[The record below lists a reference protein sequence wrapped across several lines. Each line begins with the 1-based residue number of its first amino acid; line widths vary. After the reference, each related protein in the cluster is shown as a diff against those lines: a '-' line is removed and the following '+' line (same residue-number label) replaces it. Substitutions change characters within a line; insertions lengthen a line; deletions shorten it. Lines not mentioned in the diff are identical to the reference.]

1 MNTWG
6 DVYHRYLHRGHDHGS
21 AAHAADEWATRQ
33 KWACPNCATTMRR
46 IDRVLCCDECDS
58 TLPYPPAMPPN
69 DQAQAAGRDSGQ
81 SSLQRQV
88 GRDGGN

>member
-6 DVYHRYLHRGHDHGS
+6 DVYRRYLHRGHDHGS

-58 TLPYPPAMPPN
+58 TLPYPPA
-69 DQAQAAGRDSGQ
+69 AAPT
-81 SSLQRQV
+81 
-88 GRDGGN
+88 